1 VLAAE
6 QESGF
11 SLDQANVLLRYLP
24 TFSEQGFVPGVWH
37 AREGESPW
45 FAYRG
50 EVESFIRDLY
60 GQRFLLTFEWP
71 EWSADAREYLR
82 CPQRA
87 RSADLSALRKLLTAL
102 VRGDRFVDG
111 LLAQAFESGLVVAV
125 LERLSELAGATHS

>member
-1 VLAAE
+1 MLAAE

-45 FAYRG
+45 FAYRE

-82 CPQRA
+82 RPQRA
-87 RSADLSALRKLLTAL
+87 RSADLSALQVAHCTCL
-102 VRGDRFVDG
+102 RGPVC
-111 LLAQAFESGLVVAV
+111 
-125 LERLSELAGATHS
+125 